1 MESGRNW
8 YQIESRAGYIPKAT
22 KTYKRPSGRPE
33 YFKNRFTKSLETSG
47 FIQIDD
53 VCVLRFIAKQ
63 RGARPISQKWFYF
76 SRFPVLCVITNQSRE
91 KVEAVEH

>member
-8 YQIESRAGYIPKAT
+8 YQIESKAGYIPKAT

-47 FIQIDD
+47 FIQIDMS
-53 VCVLRFIAKQ
+53 VFCVLFLNNEEHDLSLKNGFIFHDFQ
-63 RGARPISQKWFYF
+63 FHVLLLTSRARK
-76 SRFPVLCVITNQSRE
+76 L
-91 KVEAVEH
+91 KL